1 MLNLPEH
8 APEDESI
15 LTAAELLAQRWS
27 RGHAPKAPPPHTVIV
42 CYQRAAIAALLK
54 RYRHTK
60 VAGFFGNLHL
70 LKTRSQPIGVLQPVG
85 PGAPIAAAVLE
96 ELIAFGVRR
105 FVSIGLAGGLQS
117 DLHSGDVVIADRAL
131 RDEGTSYHYLP
142 PARSVEADPALVQ
155 HISAALS
162 AQHVVHSIGANWT
175 TDAPY
180 RETRREVEVYRAE
193 GVKTVEMEA
202 AALFAVGQRLGAPTA
217 AVFVIGDRLA
227 DLIWQPPA
235 DPHVLDHSLKTVA
248 EVIAAAL
255 SEE

>member
-8 APEDESI
+8 ALEDEPI
-15 LTAAELLAQRWS
+15 FTAGDLLAQRWG
-27 RGHAPKAPPPHTVIV
+27 RGGAPKVPPPHTVIM
-42 CYQRAAIAALLK
+42 CYQRPAIAALLK
-54 RYRHTK
+54 RHRHTK
-60 VAGFFGNLHL
+60 VAGFFGDLQL
-70 LKTRSQPIGVLQPVG
+70 LKTRGQPIGVLQPAG
-85 PGAPIAAAVLE
+85 PGAPLAAAVLE

-105 FVSIGLAGGLQS
+105 FVSLGLAGGLS
-117 DLHSGDVVIADRAL
+117 SELHAGDVVIADRAL

-142 PARSVEADPALVQ
+142 PARSVEANPVLVQ

-162 AQHVVHSIGANWT
+162 AHRVVHSIGASWT

-180 RETRREVEVYRAE
+180 RETRRQVEAQRAE
-193 GVKTVEMEA
+193 GMKTVEMEA
-202 AALFAVGQRLGAPTA
+202 AAVFAAGQRLGVPTA

-227 DLIWQPPA
+227 DLVWQPPA
-235 DPHVLDHSLKTVA
+235 DPRVLERRLKAVA